1 MMVITLCKMKEDQS
15 CWKRSRNDKP
25 QKLGYE
31 TQTETEAR
39 QSTDQESYTIYN

>member
-15 CWKRSRNDKP
+15 CWKRSRNDKT